1 MDDIIKLVSYGD
13 AEIDEYGN
21 EDPPETVR
29 TVMCTVG
36 DITRNEFY
44 QAARAGLHP
53 DITFNLSDFWDYNG
67 EQIIRWTDP
76 RGREHEYNVTRT
88 YRIQGS
94 DGLQIIAT
102 ERTGRNGTES

>member
-1 MDDIIKLVSYGD
+1 MDDIIKLISYG
-13 AEIDEYGN
+13 ESTIDDNGN
-21 EDPPETVR
+21 EAPEEIVR

-44 QAARAGLHP
+44 QAAHVGLHP

-67 EQIIRWTDP
+67 EQLIRWTDP
-76 RGREHEYNVTRT
+76 KGTKHEYTVTRT
-88 YRIQGS
+88 YRLQGS

-102 ERTGRNGTES
+102 ERTRTNGGD

>member
-1 MDDIIKLVSYGD
+1 MDDIIKLVSYGE
-13 AEIDEYGN
+13 AEIDECGN
-21 EDPPETVR
+21 EGEPEIER

-36 DITRNEFY
+36 DVTRNEFY

-53 DITFNLSDFWDYNG
+53 DVTFTLSDFWDYNG

-76 RGREHEYNVTRT
+76 KGNKHEYTVTRT
-88 YRIQGS
+88 YKLQDS

-102 ERTGRNGTES
+102 ERTGRYVSES